1 MREIITMWKYTK
13 MVVLCAITAAIFAAI
28 LIPMKSIPLIP
39 GSTEI
44 RPASVI
50 PVVFGILFGPAGAW
64 GSAIGNL
71 IGDFFGTLG
80 IGTIFGLAG
89 NFFFS
94 LTAYKLIDAREIYH
108 NYRQK
113 QSKITFCSFFLYVGI
128 VSSAACA
135 SFIAWGLDILG
146 LVPFSVLGSII
157 FINNLIVSVVLG
169 PLVFLVLYPRIE
181 RWDMLW
187 TDILKTSDFNKCT
200 GSKTSKALIIAG
212 SLGAFAI
219 GIMVSSGLSGT
230 IPFLPENSWIFEH
243 GTGISVLPFLILIIA
258 GCIMP

>member
-1 MREIITMWKYTK
+1 

-28 LIPMKSIPLIP
+28 LIPMKSIPIIP

-80 IGTIFGLAG
+80 IGTIFGFIG

-94 LTAYKLIDAREIYH
+94 LTAYRLINAREIYH
-108 NYRQK
+108 NYWQK
-113 QSKITFCSFFLYVGI
+113 ESKLIFCSFFLYVGV

-135 SFIAWGLDILG
+135 AFIAWGLDILG

-157 FINNLIVSVVLG
+157 FINNVIVSVVLG

-187 TDILKTSDFNKCT
+187 TDILKESDFRKCT
-200 GSKTSKALIIAG
+200 ASKTSKILIVVG
-212 SLGAFAI
+212 SLGAFTS
-219 GIMVSSGLSGT
+219 GIIVSSGFSGK
-230 IPFLPENSWIFEH
+230 IPFFSQKIWFLEN
-243 GTGISVLPFLILIIA
+243 GTGITVFPFLIITIV
-258 GCIMP
+258 GCIMA